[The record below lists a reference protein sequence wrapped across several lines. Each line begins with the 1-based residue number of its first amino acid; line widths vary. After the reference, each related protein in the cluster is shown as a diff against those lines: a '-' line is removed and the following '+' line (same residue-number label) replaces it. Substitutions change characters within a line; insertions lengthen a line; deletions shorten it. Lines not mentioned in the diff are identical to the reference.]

1 MGWDEA
7 ASSKSFWQ
15 ISGTGPRLVACA
27 DRCDDSTVPMTEGGD
42 GSESLPLDRRP
53 ARGLPIAG
61 QPGIMGSMAKADPM
75 RSGSPTSPS
84 GLGTAAHAAP
94 WSRPRP
100 RTPDPCSGPVRVA
113 HWYLR
118 PAHGGGAVSA
128 RRGRPRRLLIPR
140 RRCRTPG
147 ELPRQEQNSTEAS
160 YVGSSVDVGG

>member
-1 MGWDEA
+1 MRLRLAESLAD
-7 ASSKSFWQ
+7 FWHE
-15 ISGTGPRLVACA
+15 PHLVACA
-27 DRCDDSTVPMTEGGD
+27 GRCADSTVPMTEGGA

-61 QPGIMGSMAKADPM
+61 QPGIMGSMAAADSM

-84 GLGTAAHAAP
+84 GSGTAAHAAP

-100 RTPDPCSGPVRVA
+100 RTPAPCPGPVRVA

-128 RRGRPRRLLIPR
+128 RRGRPRRPLLPR

-147 ELPRQEQNSTEAS
+147 ELPRREQNPTEAS
-160 YVGSSVDVGG
+160 YVGSLIDVGG